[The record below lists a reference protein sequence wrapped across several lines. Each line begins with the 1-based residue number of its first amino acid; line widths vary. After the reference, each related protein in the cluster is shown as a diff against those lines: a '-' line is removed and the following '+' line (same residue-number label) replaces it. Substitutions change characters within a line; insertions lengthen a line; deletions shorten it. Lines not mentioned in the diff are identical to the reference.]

1 MNFLKHFITH
11 SLIFLQFYGILYI
24 TWWKITRELL
34 HHNLLLDWYLS
45 SDYFRRSKASGKNQL
60 KWFTFSSL
68 WLYVEEKQTCFV
80 DSSHRDVKK
89 MILNAALERKKRQQN
104 LLSLHNAKINGRV
117 QSIKT
122 LFWPAG
128 MSADNVLTWEIVLK
142 ISHFTL
148 EVLLLLQTFNSW
160 TISKWLLLSV
170 DIPVAKGVYDCL
182 WLNKGFGVTFLFASV
197 FGSFPKSVRHTADKW
212 WNLARLIFL
221 ICIFALLP
229 WI

>member
-1 MNFLKHFITH
+1 MCPLIILEEAKPVEKTSLSDSLFHLYDFMWKRNKLVLWILVIEMLK
-11 SLIFLQFYGILYI
+11 
-24 TWWKITRELL
+24 KII
-34 HHNLLLDWYLS
+34 S
-45 SDYFRRSKASGKNQL
+45 
-60 KWFTFSSL
+60 
-68 WLYVEEKQTCFV
+68 
-80 DSSHRDVKK
+80 
-89 MILNAALERKKRQQN
+89 NA
-104 LLSLHNAKINGRV
+104 
-117 QSIKT
+117 
-122 LFWPAG
+122 AG

-148 EVLLLLQTFNSW
+148 EVLHLLQIFNSW

-182 WLNKGFGVTFLFASV
+182 WLNKDFGVTFLFASV
-197 FGSFPKSVRHTADKW
+197 FGSFPKPVRHTADKW

>member
-1 MNFLKHFITH
+1 M
-11 SLIFLQFYGILYI
+11 
-24 TWWKITRELL
+24 
-34 HHNLLLDWYLS
+34 LDRYLS

-60 KWFTFSSL
+60 KWLTFSSL

-80 DSSHRDVKK
+80 DSSHRDDIKCCTGK
-89 MILNAALERKKRQQN
+89 EKRQQN
-104 LLSLHNAKINGRV
+104 LLSLHNAKIKGRV

-148 EVLLLLQTFNSW
+148 EVLHLLQTFNSW

-170 DIPVAKGVYDCL
+170 DIPVPKGVYDCL
-182 WLNKGFGVTFLFASV
+182 WLNKDFGVTFLFASV
-197 FGSFPKSVRHTADKW
+197 FGSFPKPVRHTADKW